1 MTGGQRRGPGTPPRP
16 RRPPGGAAACP
27 AGSGWR
33 PYAPAVLAASRDTA
47 DSATALSAS
56 TPCARPCGRYPPIS
70 ANTTD
75 GARSARPTAP
85 APPPPPAPPR
95 REPRGDIPADLGEH
109 HRRGGDFQ
117 RLLDRCRD
125 RVRHLRDRRVDRTEL
140 RFQARREPR
149 SEE

>member
-70 ANTTD
+70 ANTID
-75 GARSARPTAP
+75 GEEIFSAFLIAAVIEFAICVIAASTVPSCDFRPAASPCAAWTP
-85 APPPPPAPPR
+85 AWYIAGPPASPSFA
-95 REPRGDIPADLGEH
+95 AD
-109 HRRGGDFQ
+109 
-117 RLLDRCRD
+117 
-125 RVRHLRDRRVDRTEL
+125 
-140 RFQARREPR
+140 P
-149 SEE
+149 